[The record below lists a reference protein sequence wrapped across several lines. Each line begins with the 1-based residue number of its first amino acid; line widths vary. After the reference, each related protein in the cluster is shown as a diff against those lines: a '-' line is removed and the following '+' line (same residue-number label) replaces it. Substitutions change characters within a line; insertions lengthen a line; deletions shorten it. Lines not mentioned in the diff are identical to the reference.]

1 VPGTTSRRDIGSLLD
16 HDERAAERHG
26 LAMTGAEPEQAVFA
40 ALADPTRRAL
50 LRSIATGEANTPTE
64 LAARLPVS
72 RQAVRKHLALLEQAR
87 LVDAERSGREIHFQA
102 TPAPLG
108 DAIAWMTA
116 VGARWDDRLA
126 ALGRA
131 VAAGRGDRGR
141 SGGSS
146 TSQR

>member
-1 VPGTTSRRDIGSLLD
+1 
-16 HDERAAERHG
+16 
-26 LAMTGAEPEQAVFA
+26 MTGEPEQAVFA

-50 LRSIATGEANTPTE
+50 LRSIASGEATTPTE

-87 LVDAERSGREIHFQA
+87 LVDAERSGREVHFQA

-116 VGARWDDRLA
+116 CRSTDFSRCSSSFSFSAPRLVR
-126 ALGRA
+126 GI
-131 VAAGRGDRGR
+131 VAMVKPSVA
-141 SGGSS
+141 
-146 TSQR
+146 SQQK